1 MGTALTL
8 TEAGQLAAQEA
19 VIERGLKTFVDV
31 GNALLAIREGRL
43 YRASHGTF
51 EDYCRERWHITPQQG
66 HRLMAA
72 AQVMGNLEPMG
83 STMVEPIGSILPK
96 TESQVRPMASLPP
109 ERQAEAWQRAV
120 ETAPEGKVTAA
131 HVQAVVTEMQTGNVY
146 QPIAATVFSFKSE
159 EYDTP
164 AHVLEVARSVLGGF
178 DLDPASNI
186 SAQQTVKAAAFYTK
200 EQDGLSQPW
209 AGRVWCNPPYGKTN
223 GKSNQEL
230 WAQRLIAEYEV
241 GNVPEAILLVKAA
254 VGYKWFEEL
263 FRDWPVCFLRE
274 RLSFILDSG
283 DDDGQSKQ
291 GTALFYFGPDFMR
304 FAQAFRGMGRVIP
317 PEAELNAALFG

>member
-1 MGTALTL
+1 METALTI
-8 TEAGQLAAQEA
+8 TETWTTEKALAWK
-19 VIERGLKTFVDV
+19 ERV
-31 GNALLAIREGRL
+31 GNAATSLRQLLWEGYEAQAWSALGYATWTECVKAIADEYGISERNMWRL
-43 YRASHGTF
+43 HSGNQTEALL
-51 EDYCRERWHITPQQG
+51 TP
-66 HRLMAA
+66 
-72 AQVMGNLEPMG
+72 G
-83 STMVEPIGSILPK
+83 SVGEIPEKQL
-96 TESQVRPMASLPP
+96 RPLTSLPP
-109 ERQAEAWQRAV
+109 PQQAEAWQRAV

-131 HVQAVVTEMQTGNVY
+131 HVQTVVTEMQGGNVY

-164 AHVLEVARSVLGGF
+164 GYLLEVARSVLGGF
-178 DLDPASNI
+178 DLDPASNE
-186 SAQQTVKAAAFYTK
+186 SAQHTVGAATYYTK

-209 AGRVWCNPPYGKTN
+209 AGRLWLNPPYGKTA

-230 WAQRLIAEYEV
+230 WAQRLIAEYKA
-241 GNVPEAILLVKAA
+241 GNVTAAILLVKAA
-254 VGYKWFEEL
+254 VGYRWFEEL

-304 FAQAFRGMGRVIP
+304 FAQAFRGMGRIIP
-317 PEAELNAALFG
+317 PEAQLNATLFG